1 MRNKKF
7 EEIEDLLSAL
17 LSVLTEREYEKLI
30 QENGALKKYDFILAK
45 IENED
50 FPDAKNNLIT
60 NQELDEIISYLK
72 KMAN

>member
-17 LSVLTEREYEKLI
+17 LSVLSEREYEKLI

-50 FPDAKNNLIT
+50 FSDVKKNIIT

-72 KMAN
+72 KTAN